1 MALIQCAECG
11 HTISDKAAACPQCGA
26 PNTRDAAADAAPA
39 PESLHHDG
47 LTFSSPEALQAY
59 KESRG
64 AKPAGAAAAEKKAK
78 PKTPWWAWA
87 IALPLGAYLGV
98 SCVSS
103 PKTAS
108 STSGLS
114 SAGALALCQNAIKR
128 LSRDHEKAE
137 VPYVEADYDWD
148 QKARF
153 VWGPNTRYARL
164 RNGFGMEVP
173 ATADCTVHKYER
185 KITSLSINSEQ
196 MIGP

>member
-1 MALIQCAECG
+1 MALIECKECG

-26 PNTRDAAADAAPA
+26 PNTTAANAPA
-39 PESLHHDG
+39 PESLRHDG

-64 AKPAGAAAAEKKAK
+64 AKPAGAAPTDKKVR
-78 PKTPWWAWA
+78 PKTPWWAWVIA
-87 IALPLGAYLGV
+87 IPLGAYLGV
-98 SCVSS
+98 SCVSD

-108 STSGLS
+108 STSSLS

-128 LSRDHEKAE
+128 MSRDHEKAE
-137 VPYVEADYDWD
+137 VPYVDADYDWD

-153 VWGPNTRYARL
+153 VWGPATRYARL
-164 RNGFGMEVP
+164 RTGFGMEAP

-185 KITSLSINSEQ
+185 KITSLSINGEQ
-196 MIGP
+196 LIGP